1 MMAAHMLDEVQLPAG
16 LEHPSNFLKADD
28 WTLDAAKDQRRHDGV
43 KRVIRKSEVLD
54 VGRGQ
59 SEVRVQSGSSERDGI
74 LVILRRND
82 ASIRR
87 VMIEI
92 WPTARAD
99 FQRQTV

>member
-1 MMAAHMLDEVQLPAG
+1 MMAADMLNEMQSSAG
-16 LEHPSNFLKADD
+16 FEHPSNFLKADD
-28 WTLDAAKDQRRHDGV
+28 WALNAAKDQRRHNGV
-43 KRVIRKSEVLD
+43 EGVIRKSEVLD

-82 ASIRR
+82 ASIQR

-92 WPTARAD
+92 GPTARAD
-99 FQRQTV
+99 FQR